1 MKLHSVILAGF
12 LAASAQASLAGPV
25 NVAAATSGYVWSTS
39 PSAPVLT
46 DLGSFAAGIY
56 NISASGTVELLP
68 GTSFTMNPDGAPNS
82 IVTAS
87 GYGYFN
93 PMGSV
98 IADGHNGFAGGAF
111 KIGALVGTLSATPTA
126 GDWFLI
132 GYSKQ
137 LTLASAGHIYAAV
150 NETYAVNDSGAFS
163 VTVTAVPEPE
173 SYALFL
179 AGLGLM
185 GLAAHRRRAV

>member
-12 LAASAQASLAGPV
+12 LAASAQASFASPV
-25 NVAAATSGYVWSTS
+25 SVAAATSGYVWSVS
-39 PSAPVLT
+39 PSAPLLT
-46 DLGSFAAGIY
+46 DLGSFAAGMY
-56 NISASGTVELLP
+56 NITASGTVDLV
-68 GTSFTMNPDGAPNS
+68 GSTTFTMNPDGTPTTG
-82 IVTAS
+82 VTES
-87 GYGYFN
+87 NYLYFN
-93 PMGSV
+93 PVGST
-98 IADGHNGFAGGAF
+98 IADGNYGFAGGAF

-137 LTLASAGHIYAAV
+137 LTLTSTAHIYAAV
-150 NETYAVNDSGAFS
+150 NDTFATNNSGAFS

-185 GLAAHRRRAV
+185 GLVARRRRAV

>member
-1 MKLHSVILAGF
+1 MKLHSLILAGV
-12 LAASAQASLAGPV
+12 LAASAQASFAAPI
-25 NVAAATSGYVWSTS
+25 NVAAAASGYVWPGSGST
-39 PSAPVLT
+39 PVLT
-46 DLGSFAAGIY
+46 DLGSFAAGTYSIT
-56 NISASGTVELLP
+56 ASGTVELVP
-68 GTSFTMNPDGAPNS
+68 GTTFTMNPDGTPNS
-82 IVTAS
+82 VVSAS
-87 GYGYFN
+87 GYSYFN
-93 PMGSV
+93 LGGSFT
-98 IADGHNGFAGGAF
+98 ADGHYGFAGAAG

-126 GDWFLI
+126 SDWFLI

-137 LTLASAGHIYAAV
+137 LTLGSAGHIYAAV

-185 GLAAHRRRAV
+185 GLVARRRVA

>member
-1 MKLHSVILAGF
+1 M
-12 LAASAQASLAGPV
+12 
-25 NVAAATSGYVWSTS
+25 
-39 PSAPVLT
+39 
-46 DLGSFAAGIY
+46 Y
-56 NISASGTVELLP
+56 NITASGTVELVP
-68 GTSFTMNPDGAPNS
+68 GTSFTMNPDGTPTSA
-82 IVTAS
+82 VTAF
-87 GYGYFN
+87 GYANFN
-93 PMGSV
+93 PSGSFT
-98 IADGHNGFAGGAF
+98 ADGHYGFAGTAG
-111 KIGALVGTLSATPTA
+111 KIGALVGTLSATPGA
-126 GDWFLI
+126 SDWFLI

-185 GLAAHRRRAV
+185 GLVARRRKA